1 MSRRL
6 VLVVACFGL
15 FFVQL
20 DVTIVNVALR
30 PIASG
35 LGAGTAT
42 LQWVVDGYA
51 LVLAALILSAGDLAD
66 LAGRRRVFVA
76 GLAVFGG
83 SSAICALAPT
93 TALLICGRALQ
104 GAGAAA
110 LLPTSLAIV
119 NHAFPEPRERAQAVG
134 AWAGVSA
141 LALVT
146 GPVIGG
152 VLVSGLG
159 WRAVFWLN
167 VPLCAAAT
175 VLARRIVPESRD
187 PAERSLDVPGQL
199 LAIASL
205 ASLVFAVIEG
215 RRLGWDSPAIVCS
228 LAIAVASL
236 AAFVGREKRAPHPM
250 LDLRHF
256 RDAAFRGAN
265 AASGLM
271 NLGMLGWLFAFSLFL
286 QRGQGLSPL
295 ATGLRLVPAFL
306 PLALLAPLGGRLAA
320 AKGPRI
326 PAAAG
331 LGLSGAAVLSLADV
345 AAHTAYGSM
354 W

>member
-66 LAGRRRVFVA
+66 LTGRRRVFTA
-76 GLAVFGG
+76 GLALFGA

-93 TALLICGRALQ
+93 AAVLIGGRALQ

-119 NHAFPEPRERAQAVG
+119 NHAFPDPKERAQAVG

-146 GPVIGG
+146 GPIAGG
-152 VLVSGLG
+152 ALVSGFG

-167 VPLCAAAT
+167 VPLCAIAV
-175 VLARRIVPESRD
+175 VLAERVVPESSD
-187 PAERSLDVPGQL
+187 PESRGVDLPGQL
-199 LAIASL
+199 LAILAL
-205 ASLVFAVIEG
+205 ASLVFA
-215 RRLGWDSPAIVCS
+215 
-228 LAIAVASL
+228 
-236 AAFVGREKRAPHPM
+236 
-250 LDLRHF
+250 
-256 RDAAFRGAN
+256 
-265 AASGLM
+265 
-271 NLGMLGWLFAFSLFL
+271 
-286 QRGQGLSPL
+286 
-295 ATGLRLVPAFL
+295 
-306 PLALLAPLGGRLAA
+306 
-320 AKGPRI
+320 
-326 PAAAG
+326 
-331 LGLSGAAVLSLADV
+331 
-345 AAHTAYGSM
+345 
-354 W
+354 